1 LQPTGG
7 GGGGGGRGRVG
18 VGEGRGGIGR
28 RRRRRPQQQ
37 QIRVV
42 MEEEEDQEFDR
53 AANCNTR
60 FDHEA
65 VAILEHHGRRIGVI
79 GSKSLAV
86 DAEDSTTEEQV
97 VTHVAA
103 PHARLVGVSEEGLA
117 AHGMLTLWPGVIDT
131 ESRKKTVSGKENSHH
146 PVVAHPAAGALTLST
161 GLRKRVG
168 LKSRGRFSGS
178 GLLEVLDWHDDA
190 QQGRDAADDDD
201 DAAAQVKVMISDH
214 RGLKE
219 RISSLS
225 LDEGEEEEEE
235 EEQRQQEQQ
244 QELAAARLHRIRS
257 FESMTAMEAV
267 FSDKVNEVEMHVDVL
282 RKRLER
288 AEFMIADLCKQQLSG
303 TDDHEDGRRAGLVA
317 AGSGHNA
324 VQQTHRDLEE
334 KDQLLRADVNYA
346 HKKDDEE
353 EKMRILQESVDGLQE
368 LCMNHEKSLYGLR
381 QALKNHRGCF
391 KDDDVA
397 AALGRSKKK
406 KMNKMNKNNDQEL
419 LQLQNWELYRL
430 SDLETATDDLRRE
443 LAAARRET
451 TLLRFENKALL
462 DRLRHKS
469 AGAAATSKSR
479 SKLITHHLI
488 TQLAEDEEEKG
499 LAGASKCEL
508 MLQEYVVSLEEDLRQ
523 SQAHCTLLLQ
533 DQEELSLER
542 YELLCSLA
550 DAYLRLSELEKEL
563 NQRVELMK
571 ELETDLVKSTLASI
585 QKSKELAL
593 VVKERDEL
601 RKEGD
606 SMAQEAL
613 RMSLELELLNRR
625 LQQLDE
631 ELLLKDGQISIL
643 RSNWGDDDDD
653 HYV

>member
-1 LQPTGG
+1 
-7 GGGGGGRGRVG
+7 
-18 VGEGRGGIGR
+18 
-28 RRRRRPQQQ
+28 
-37 QIRVV
+37 

-131 ESRKKTVSGKENSHH
+131 ESRKKTVSGKENWHH
-146 PVVAHPAAGALTLST
+146 PVLAHPAAGALTLST
-161 GLRKRVG
+161 GLRTLVG
-168 LKSRGRFSGS
+168 LKSRRRFSGS
-178 GLLEVLDWHDDA
+178 GLLEVLDWYDDA
-190 QQGRDAADDDD
+190 QQGRDAAADDD
-201 DAAAQVKVMISDH
+201 DAAAHVKVMISDH
-214 RGLKE
+214 RDLKE
-219 RISSLS
+219 RISSSLS
-225 LDEGEEEEEE
+225 MDEGEEEEEE
-235 EEQRQQEQQ
+235 EEEEEQQQQQEEQ
-244 QELAAARLHRIRS
+244 QELAAARLHRIGS
-257 FESMTAMEAV
+257 FESMKAMEAV

-288 AEFMIADLCKQQLSG
+288 AEFMIADLCKQQHSG
-303 TDDHEDGRRAGLVA
+303 TDDHEDGRCAGLVA
-317 AGSGHNA
+317 AASGHNA

-346 HKKDDEE
+346 RKKDDEE
-353 EKMRILQESVDGLQE
+353 EKMRVLQESVDGLQE

-381 QALKNHRGCF
+381 QALKNHHGCF
-391 KDDDVA
+391 KDDDDV
-397 AALGRSKKK
+397 AALGSCKKKK
-406 KMNKMNKNNDQEL
+406 KMKKMNNNNDQEL
-419 LQLQNWELYRL
+419 LQLQSWELYRL
-430 SDLETATDDLRRE
+430 SDLETAADDLRRE

-462 DRLRHKS
+462 DRLRHKT
-469 AGAAATSKSR
+469 AGAAAAATSKSR

-488 TQLAEDEEEKG
+488 TQLAEDEEEKE

-571 ELETDLVKSTLASI
+571 ELETDLDKSTLASK
-585 QKSKELAL
+585 QKSRELAL
-593 VVKERDEL
+593 VAKERDEL

-613 RMSLELELLNRR
+613 HMSLELELLNRR

>member
-1 LQPTGG
+1 
-7 GGGGGGRGRVG
+7 
-18 VGEGRGGIGR
+18 
-28 RRRRRPQQQ
+28 
-37 QIRVV
+37 

-86 DAEDSTTEEQV
+86 DDAEDSTTEEQV
-97 VTHVAA
+97 VTHDVAA
-103 PHARLVGVSEEGLA
+103 PHARLVGVSEGGLA

-161 GLRKRVG
+161 GLRTLVG
-168 LKSRGRFSGS
+168 LKSRRRFSGS
-178 GLLEVLDWHDDA
+178 GLLEVLNWHDDA
-190 QQGRDAADDDD
+190 QQGRDAADDD
-201 DAAAQVKVMISDH
+201 AAAHVKVMISDD

-219 RISSLS
+219 RISSSLS
-225 LDEGEEEEEE
+225 IDDGEEEEEE
-235 EEQRQQEQQ
+235 DQQEEQ

-257 FESMTAMEAV
+257 FEGMEAV

-288 AEFMIADLCKQQLSG
+288 AEFMIADLCKQQHSG

-317 AGSGHNA
+317 AASGHNA

-353 EKMRILQESVDGLQE
+353 QKMRVLQESVDGLQE
-368 LCMNHEKSLYGLR
+368 LCMNHEKSLYELR
-381 QALKNHRGCF
+381 QALKNHHGCF
-391 KDDDVA
+391 KDDDDA
-397 AALGRSKKK
+397 AALGSSKKKKK

-419 LQLQNWELYRL
+419 LQLQSWELYRL
-430 SDLETATDDLRRE
+430 SDLETAADDLRRE

-469 AGAAATSKSR
+469 AGAAAAAAAATSKSR
-479 SKLITHHLI
+479 SKLLTHHLI
-488 TQLAEDEEEKG
+488 TQLAEDEEEKE

-571 ELETDLVKSTLASI
+571 ELETDLDKSTLASK

-613 RMSLELELLNRR
+613 HMSLELELLNRR
-625 LQQLDE
+625 LRQLDE

-643 RSNWGDDDDD
+643 RSNWGGDDDD

>member
-1 LQPTGG
+1 
-7 GGGGGGRGRVG
+7 
-18 VGEGRGGIGR
+18 
-28 RRRRRPQQQ
+28 
-37 QIRVV
+37 

-103 PHARLVGVSEEGLA
+103 PHARLVGVSEGLA

-131 ESRKKTVSGKENSHH
+131 ESRKKAVSGKENSHH

-161 GLRKRVG
+161 GLRTLVG
-168 LKSRGRFSGS
+168 LKSRRRFSGS
-178 GLLEVLDWHDDA
+178 GLLDVLDWHDDA
-190 QQGRDAADDDD
+190 QQGRDAAATADDD
-201 DAAAQVKVMISDH
+201 DAAAHVKVMISDH

-219 RISSLS
+219 RISSSLS
-225 LDEGEEEEEE
+225 MDGGEEEEEE
-235 EEQRQQEQQ
+235 EQQEEQ

-257 FESMTAMEAV
+257 FEGMEAV
-267 FSDKVNEVEMHVDVL
+267 FSDKVNDVEMHVDVL

-288 AEFMIADLCKQQLSG
+288 AEFMIADLCKQQHSG

-317 AGSGHNA
+317 AASGHNA

-353 EKMRILQESVDGLQE
+353 QKMRVLQESVDGLQE
-368 LCMNHEKSLYGLR
+368 LCMNHEKSLYELR
-381 QALKNHRGCF
+381 QALKNHHGCF
-391 KDDDVA
+391 KDDDDA
-397 AALGRSKKK
+397 AALGSSKKKKKK

-419 LQLQNWELYRL
+419 LQLQSWELYRL
-430 SDLETATDDLRRE
+430 SDLETAADDLRRE

-469 AGAAATSKSR
+469 AGAAAAAATSKSR

-488 TQLAEDEEEKG
+488 TQLAEDEEEKE

-571 ELETDLVKSTLASI
+571 ELETDLDKSTLASK

-613 RMSLELELLNRR
+613 HMSLELELLNRR
-625 LQQLDE
+625 LRQLDE

>member
-1 LQPTGG
+1 
-7 GGGGGGRGRVG
+7 
-18 VGEGRGGIGR
+18 
-28 RRRRRPQQQ
+28 
-37 QIRVV
+37 

-60 FDHEA
+60 FDHQA

-97 VTHVAA
+97 VTDVEA
-103 PHARLVGVSEEGLA
+103 PHARLVGVSEGLA

-146 PVVAHPAAGALTLST
+146 PVVAYPAAGALTLST
-161 GLRKRVG
+161 GLRTLVG
-168 LKSRGRFSGS
+168 LNSRRRFSGS

-190 QQGRDAADDDD
+190 QQGLDAAAAADD
-201 DAAAQVKVMISDH
+201 DAAAHVKVMISDH

-219 RISSLS
+219 RIGSSLS
-225 LDEGEEEEEE
+225 MDEGEEEE
-235 EEQRQQEQQ
+235 QQQQQEEQ
-244 QELAAARLHRIRS
+244 QELAAARLYRIGS
-257 FESMTAMEAV
+257 FESMKAMEPV

-288 AEFMIADLCKQQLSG
+288 AEFMIAELCKQQHWG
-303 TDDHEDGRRAGLVA
+303 TDDHEDGRCAGLVA
-317 AGSGHNA
+317 AASGHNA

-353 EKMRILQESVDGLQE
+353 EKMRVLQESVDGLQE

-381 QALKNHRGCF
+381 QALKNHHGCF
-391 KDDDVA
+391 KDDDDA
-397 AALGRSKKK
+397 AALGSCKKKKK
-406 KMNKMNKNNDQEL
+406 KMKKMNNNNDQEL
-419 LQLQNWELYRL
+419 LQLQSWELYRL
-430 SDLETATDDLRRE
+430 SDLETAADDLRRE

-469 AGAAATSKSR
+469 AGAAAAATSKSR

-488 TQLAEDEEEKG
+488 TQLAEDEEEKE
-499 LAGASKCEL
+499 LARASKCEL

-571 ELETDLVKSTLASI
+571 ELETDLDKSTLASK

-613 RMSLELELLNRR
+613 HMSLELELLNRR

>member
-1 LQPTGG
+1 
-7 GGGGGGRGRVG
+7 
-18 VGEGRGGIGR
+18 
-28 RRRRRPQQQ
+28 
-37 QIRVV
+37 
-42 MEEEEDQEFDR
+42 MEEEEDQEFER

-86 DAEDSTTEEQV
+86 DAEDSTTEEQI

-131 ESRKKTVSGKENSHH
+131 ESRKKTVSGKENSFH

-161 GLRKRVG
+161 GLRTLVG
-168 LKSRGRFSGS
+168 LKSRRRFSGS

-190 QQGRDAADDDD
+190 QQGRDDAAAADDD
-201 DAAAQVKVMISDH
+201 DAAAHVKVMISDH

-219 RISSLS
+219 RISSSLS
-225 LDEGEEEEEE
+225 MDEGEEEEEE
-235 EEQRQQEQQ
+235 EEEEEQQEEQ

-257 FESMTAMEAV
+257 FKGMEAV

-288 AEFMIADLCKQQLSG
+288 AEFMIADLCKQQHSG

-317 AGSGHNA
+317 VASGHNA

-346 HKKDDEE
+346 HKKDAQE
-353 EKMRILQESVDGLQE
+353 EKMRVLQESVDGLQE

-381 QALKNHRGCF
+381 EALKNHHGCF
-391 KDDDVA
+391 KDDDDA
-397 AALGRSKKK
+397 AALGSSKKKKK
-406 KMNKMNKNNDQEL
+406 KMNKMNKNNNQEL
-419 LQLQNWELYRL
+419 LQLQSWELYRL
-430 SDLETATDDLRRE
+430 SDLESATDDLRRE

-451 TLLRFENKALL
+451 TLLRFENKSLL

-469 AGAAATSKSR
+469 AGAAAAATSKSR

-488 TQLAEDEEEKG
+488 TQLAEDEEEKE

-571 ELETDLVKSTLASI
+571 ELETDLDKSTLASK

-613 RMSLELELLNRR
+613 HMSLELELLNRR
-625 LQQLDE
+625 LRQLDE